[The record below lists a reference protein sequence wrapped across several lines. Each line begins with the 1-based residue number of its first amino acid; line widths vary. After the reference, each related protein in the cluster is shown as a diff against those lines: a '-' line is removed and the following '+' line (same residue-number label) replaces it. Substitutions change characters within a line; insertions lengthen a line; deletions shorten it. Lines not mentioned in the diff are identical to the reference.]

1 METLL
6 VMYQSKDSRLH
17 SSART
22 ILTNLF
28 YMVEYRD
35 LLLGLLNFYEEVKF
49 SRYVQINIYLS
60 INFNYILL
68 HSRTY
73 LKDLIETNH
82 VFMKLLEHLGKKQR
96 NLIVLN
102 KAKKKTSKS
111 IIYLL
116 NNDLNQVS
124 WHQKIVSIGV

>member
-6 VMYQSKDSRLH
+6 VMYQSRDSRLH

-49 SRYVQINIYLS
+49 SRY
-60 INFNYILL
+60 
-68 HSRTY
+68 
-73 LKDLIETNH
+73 
-82 VFMKLLEHLGKKQR
+82 
-96 NLIVLN
+96 
-102 KAKKKTSKS
+102 
-111 IIYLL
+111 
-116 NNDLNQVS
+116 
-124 WHQKIVSIGV
+124 